1 MLLRGLDGQ
10 LRRGAPPLQMAGVAG
25 IAGLSATML
34 LVLLPLAAA
43 HAGHSHLGH
52 DHSKCGTAAS
62 GEMLRQLNESR
73 HAWEST
79 LPPNAA
85 ETLRREDE
93 LDDRL
98 KERRRLQHEA
108 EPDWSDCTG
117 RSAFVPRE
125 VYSPSAGEVYV
136 IRTII
141 HIVHDGIIGLI
152 NERVVRRMVEMT
164 NALHVRKFNTKIQF
178 VLLETL
184 YHDQPSWYQD
194 NYHGEYGARECRNV
208 LCERRDTDRH
218 LNIFVYGAR
227 CSNCGQYRPCCQ
239 FAASRCAFTMC
250 RQYSQTHSS
259 SRLQALH
266 GWMPRRPTPYI
277 LAFHRYGVPGITDES
292 GREVGLA
299 GFTWVPFY
307 GTKGSLWDGVHIS
320 SESFAFDH
328 NRQHPFTMVH
338 EVAHYL
344 GLQVLR
350 RFRDASEA
358 SHAHTQSHLSSLPDN
373 CWRHPEPILSRL
385 LAPRPCST
393 PLERELVRRLAKAP
407 AAPLLPPHPPSS
419 PLLRPIARHSE
430 PGKRP
435 RRSPA
440 AF

>member
-1 MLLRGLDGQ
+1 MAVPGAQPPKAAHRSAASTRHGVSALSSHANSSRSPTWPPEGVPASRDACPTTSPHQSALRQTECNHRTSLAHPKFAFGTHDFSSRILPSAGGKACRDRPGPRVLLRGLDGQ

-208 LCERRDTDRH
+208 LCERRDNDRH
-218 LNIFVYGAR
+218 LNIFVYG
-227 CSNCGQYRPCCQ
+227 
-239 FAASRCAFTMC
+239 
-250 RQYSQTHSS
+250 
-259 SRLQALH
+259 L
-266 GWMPRRPTPYI
+266 
-277 LAFHRYGVPGITDES
+277 
-292 GREVGLA
+292 
-299 GFTWVPFY
+299 
-307 GTKGSLWDGVHIS
+307 
-320 SESFAFDH
+320 
-328 NRQHPFTMVH
+328 
-338 EVAHYL
+338 
-344 GLQVLR
+344 
-350 RFRDASEA
+350 
-358 SHAHTQSHLSSLPDN
+358 
-373 CWRHPEPILSRL
+373 
-385 LAPRPCST
+385 
-393 PLERELVRRLAKAP
+393 
-407 AAPLLPPHPPSS
+407 
-419 PLLRPIARHSE
+419 
-430 PGKRP
+430 
-435 RRSPA
+435 
-440 AF
+440 